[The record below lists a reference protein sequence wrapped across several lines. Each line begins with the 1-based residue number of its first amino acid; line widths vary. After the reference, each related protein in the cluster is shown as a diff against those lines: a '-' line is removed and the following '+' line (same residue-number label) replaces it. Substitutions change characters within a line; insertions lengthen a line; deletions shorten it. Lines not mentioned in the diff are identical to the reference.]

1 MIFCSLWENALEPM
15 SQVSYTFLSFKKE
28 TMSLFN
34 FEITYCISIIFL
46 RKTGFSYNI
55 FLTSCNHSAISIN
68 SIPKQQNPSYPP
80 QKKRNKKPTS
90 IREKKKKT
98 KKKEKVIIVIQTP
111 NKQKLKKITPKSVK
125 QGKCLLVATQNRWID
140 YELLRKSEVTKKS
153 LKCTVDSIISVLLL
167 YM

>member
-1 MIFCSLWENALEPM
+1 MLSLSILSPNSKIQATPPKKKGTKNPQALG
-15 SQVSYTFLSFKKE
+15 K
-28 TMSLFN
+28 
-34 FEITYCISIIFL
+34 
-46 RKTGFSYNI
+46 
-55 FLTSCNHSAISIN
+55 
-68 SIPKQQNPSYPP
+68 
-80 QKKRNKKPTS
+80 
-90 IREKKKKT
+90 KKKKT